1 MCSAELHLCREAP
14 LTMAAWTCSSI
25 AFKAP
30 TWALHLGDDVLQRR
44 GGRQRSSQDGRC
56 INQPRFELGLIC
68 SALRLHI
75 LPLEVVRGP
84 FHRDRGSTSGP
95 RCSCLA
101 PLQEGVVRQL
111 GNIITV

>member
-84 FHRDRGSTSGP
+84 FIGTAAVHLARAAAALHHCKRVLLGS
-95 RCSCLA
+95 
-101 PLQEGVVRQL
+101 
-111 GNIITV
+111 